1 MTDRQNTSLIQLMSS
16 IRKYQCRGF
25 SHDAVPELAT
35 VVLIFSELL
44 SSRKETVETACLAN
58 ARRFHADVD
67 RLRDGVGGDGIN
79 TAGLSSAGG
88 MKPGSMVSDLG

>member
-1 MTDRQNTSLIQLMSS
+1 MSN

-35 VVLIFSELL
+35 VVLIFSELP
-44 SSRKETVETACLAN
+44 SSRKEKADTALLAK

-67 RLRDGVGGDGIN
+67 RSREGGSGDEPGV
-79 TAGLSSAGG
+79 LSSAIC
-88 MKPGSMVSDLG
+88 MNPGNTVSDRGCTVQYSRP

>member
-1 MTDRQNTSLIQLMSS
+1 MSS

-67 RLRDGVGGDGIN
+67 RLRDGVGGDG
-79 TAGLSSAGG
+79 TAGVSSAVG